1 MSLSTAALSH
11 IESLQPPDDPMTAAL
26 LRHMVKG
33 TPVYGN
39 CVCHHRVVW
48 QDSCSVM
55 TYTGYFKKNVTLPHA

>member
-11 IESLQPPDDPMTAAL
+11 MASLLPPDHPVTAAL

-39 CVCHHRVVW
+39 CVCHHHVVW
-48 QDSCSVM
+48 QDSYFVM
-55 TYTGYFKKNVTLPHA
+55 TYTGYFKKNVTLSHV